1 MFTLL
6 TMSDLE
12 ADETEDEISH
22 FGELD
27 ISAYFMVMRS
37 SLNLVLDVYLRLK
50 FLKFDCCF

>member
-1 MFTLL
+1 
-6 TMSDLE
+6 MSDLE